1 MRTTFVIALIFL
13 NVAQLLSQESAQEH
27 RSEIKKGLPP
37 ITNLSAI
44 KNFADTNRVRFAEI
58 KIDSTSKLY
67 FIIEHKLNDELFYWL
82 ILTSNESQNKIIS
95 ISPQK
100 ENGNKVSFKEEVL
113 IEKDSY
119 IVAIEI
125 ISDSNSTYT
134 ISKILPKKFPFE
146 LSGNIVLEIIYSFYN
161 QQQTYP
167 YVSEPKRGSELDGM
181 VIAFSGKVKLSENYK
196 LEIRPAI
203 IIQSYLVGIDLGFHL
218 RKKINDYL
226 FIAPGVIFHY
236 TAPFK
241 SGGHS
246 GWATRDG
253 WFAFP
258 SITFGIPIL
267 KSLPLLISY
276 NYARINNYYN
286 RFQTF
291 PTQREQKNLTS
302 IIRIGLQFGIWDF

>member
-1 MRTTFVIALIFL
+1 MRTSFVIALIFL
-13 NVAQLLSQESAQEH
+13 NVVPLLSQESAQEH
-27 RSEIKKGLPP
+27 QSEIKKGLPP

-44 KNFADTNRVRFAEI
+44 KNFVEPNRVQFAEI
-58 KIDSTSKLY
+58 EIDSTSKLY
-67 FIIEHKLNDELFYWL
+67 FIIERKLNNELFYWL
-82 ILTSNESQNKIIS
+82 ILPSDETQNRIIS

-100 ENGNKVSFKEEVL
+100 VSGNKVSFNEEVL
-113 IEKDSY
+113 IEKESY
-119 IVAIEI
+119 TVAIDL
-125 ISDSNSTYT
+125 ISESNCTYS

-167 YVSEPKRGSELDGM
+167 YVSEPKKGTELDGM
-181 VIAFSGKVKLSENYK
+181 VIAFSGKAKLSENYK

-226 FIAPGVIFHY
+226 FIAPGIIFHY

-258 SITFGIPIL
+258 SITFGIPVL

-302 IIRIGLQFGIWDF
+302 IIRVGLQFGVWDF